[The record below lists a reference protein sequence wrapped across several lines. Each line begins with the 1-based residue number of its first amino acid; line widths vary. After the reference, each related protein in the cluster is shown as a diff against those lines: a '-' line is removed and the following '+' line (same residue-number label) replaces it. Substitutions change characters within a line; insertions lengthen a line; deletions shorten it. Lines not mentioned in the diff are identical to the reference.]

1 MPADLV
7 AFDLDGLT
15 FTMTPEVAT
24 SLQRG
29 ELDADVGYM
38 QGRIKV
44 AGDMAR
50 FYDLLPLARSDE
62 FQRRLRASLELS

>member
-1 MPADLV
+1 MPDLV
-7 AFDLDGLT
+7 VFDLDGLT
-15 FTMTPEVAT
+15 FTMTPEVAA
-24 SLQRG
+24 SLQSG

-50 FYDLLPLARSDE
+50 FYDLLPLARSDAFE
-62 FQRRLRASLELS
+62 RAVRDSRH

>member
-1 MPADLV
+1 MPDLV
-7 AFDLDGLT
+7 AFELDGLT
-15 FTMTPEVAT
+15 FTMTPEVAA

-50 FYDLLPLARSDE
+50 FYDLLPLARCDA
-62 FQRRLRASLELS
+62 FGQALGASLELS

>member
-1 MPADLV
+1 MPDLV

-15 FTMTPEVAT
+15 FTMTPEVAA

-38 QGRIKV
+38 QGLIKV
-44 AGDMAR
+44 AGDMTR
-50 FYDLLPLARSDE
+50 FYDLLPLARSDV
-62 FQRRLRASLELS
+62 FVKALGASLELS

>member
-1 MPADLV
+1 MPDLV
-7 AFDLDGLT
+7 TFDLDGLT
-15 FTMTPEVAT
+15 FTITPEVAA

-50 FYDLLPLARSDE
+50 FYDLLPLAQSDS
-62 FQRRLRASLELS
+62 FAQGLSASLKLS

>member
-1 MPADLV
+1 MPDLV

-15 FTMTPEVAT
+15 FTMTPEVAA
-24 SLQRG
+24 SLRSG

-44 AGDMAR
+44 AGDMVR
-50 FYDLLPLARSDE
+50 FYDLLPLARSDAFE
-62 FQRRLRASLELS
+62 QALGASLELS